1 MNNETIRCSL
11 SDVFADYLRLLKERT
26 EGILEKSIST
36 LFLVVPQI
44 TPFVS
49 SFFESIATRIATPIE
64 LISSSTAMCLSYGF
78 FDDDVRKT
86 FLAMDFGWDA
96 VRLQVV
102 RNENNRYRMGARGI
116 LPFLCGKS
124 LSREMVA
131 TIENQIVLLLA
142 FCDVAGGGAI
152 RRPQQ
157 RGVPKQAEY
166 ERDESSE
173 QEQVAVGADEAAAAS
188 SRQRSRTES
197 LRQSDVFGAHRAEA
211 ARSVRRGPF
220 VLLLRQ
226 PAYGRVL

>member
-1 MNNETIRCSL
+1 MIINNETIRCSL
-11 SDVFADYLRLLKERT
+11 SDVFATYLHILKEQT
-26 EGILEKSIST
+26 ETILEKSINT
-36 LFLVVPQI
+36 LFMVVPQI

-102 RNENNRYRMGARGI
+102 RNENNHYRMGARGTI
-116 LPFLCGKS
+116 PFLCGKS

-131 TIENQIVLLLA
+131 TIENQIVPLLL
-142 FCDVAGGGAI
+142 FHDVAGRAAF

-157 RGVPKQAEY
+157 RGVPEQAES
-166 ERDESSE
+166 ERDQSSE
-173 QEQVAVGADEAAAAS
+173 
-188 SRQRSRTES
+188 
-197 LRQSDVFGAHRAEA
+197 
-211 ARSVRRGPF
+211 
-220 VLLLRQ
+220 
-226 PAYGRVL
+226 